1 MSMSPNFNGRPLR
14 YFGTEVILVAIFN
27 FSLIFLIFSYADV
40 MPRTVP
46 SLILASCVEE
56 KWQAAAVVPWSIAY
70 LAILALLLV
79 LRSNSHIFSFFL
91 NHLQV
96 IPKIKQTTM

>member
-1 MSMSPNFNGRPLR
+1 
-14 YFGTEVILVAIFN
+14 
-27 FSLIFLIFSYADV
+27 

-56 KWQAAAVVPWSIAY
+56 KWQAAAVFPWSIAY

-79 LRSNSHIFSFFL
+79 LRSNSPIFFL
-91 NHLQV
+91 FLESLAGDTEDKTNYNIVLFSHFSLTV
-96 IPKIKQTTM
+96 SCNGKIAAGNKAFLCGQK